1 MSAVLPRPT
10 SRVRGDGAANRDLQS
25 AHGQRPCRHPTVNPL
40 RPHRRLSLSALHA
53 TLQRGL
59 VVSCQPVQG
68 GPLDDDATVARLAQ
82 AAVAGGAAALRIEGA
97 RRLAVVRAAV
107 AVPIVGIVK
116 RDLVESPVRI
126 TPFVADVQALI
137 EAGADIVAVDV
148 TDRPRPVSVAA
159 LLVAINTGGAHAM
172 ADASCE
178 ADELAAWAMGYAIV
192 GTTLSGYTVR
202 PLPAEPAEPDL
213 ALVERLSQAG
223 CRVMAEG
230 RYDTPARAAAALRAG
245 AWAVTVG
252 SALTRLE
259 VATAWFA
266 TALQRPETRVNEHLG
281 THSGKEA

>member
-1 MSAVLPRPT
+1 MRC
-10 SRVRGDGAANRDLQS
+10 G
-25 AHGQRPCRHPTVNPL
+25 
-40 RPHRRLSLSALHA
+40 LSLDDLHSAL
-53 TLQRGL
+53 RGGL
-59 VVSCQPVQG
+59 VVSCQPVDG
-68 GPLDDDATVARLAQ
+68 GPLDDDATVARMAQ

-116 RDLVESPVRI
+116 RALADSPVRI

-137 EAGADIVAVDV
+137 EAGADIVAVDA
-148 TDRPRPVSVAA
+148 TARPRPASVAD
-159 LLVAINTGGAHAM
+159 LLAAITAGGAHAM

-178 ADELAAWAMGYAIV
+178 ADALAAWAMGFAIV
-192 GTTLSGYTVR
+192 GTTLSGYTGGAV
-202 PLPAEPAEPDL
+202 PGEPDL
-213 ALVERLSQAG
+213 ALVARLSQAG

-230 RYDTPARAAAALRAG
+230 RYDTPARARAALQAG

-266 TALQRPETRVNEHLG
+266 TALQHPGVRENDDIG
-281 THSGKEA
+281 TVCGPQLN